1 MKTQTSTYNSRKFWY
16 RWIGLCLLIFCL
28 PLIGMMSNP
37 TEVHWTLFDFAA
49 AAALLFLLGIS
60 LDQIQQ
66 KISTQRLRIFSI
78 VAVILLAAC
87 LWVELAVGLF

>member
-1 MKTQTSTYNSRKFWY
+1 M
-16 RWIGLCLLIFCL
+16 
-28 PLIGMMSNP
+28 
-37 TEVHWTLFDFAA
+37 FDFAA

-66 KISTQRLRIFSI
+66 KVNTRRLRRFVI
-78 VAVILLAAC
+78 VAVILLTAI